1 MTRPS
6 PQLASIDRTLTA
18 LADPNR
24 RRIVEVLRDQPRRAG
39 ELAHAV
45 GLSPAALS
53 RHLRT
58 LKASELVEESHPEFD
73 ARVRIYTLRPAPMA
87 ELKGW
92 LDEIE
97 KLWATQLLAFK
108 EHVER
113 EPDR

>member
-1 MTRPS
+1 MAP
-6 PQLASIDRTLTA
+6 ASLDRTLAA

-24 RRIVEVLRDQPRRAG
+24 RRIVEVLRDRPSRAG
-39 ELAHAV
+39 DIAQAV

-58 LKASELVEESHPEFD
+58 LKASALVEESHPEFD

-87 ELKGW
+87 ELKTW

-108 EHVER
+108 EHIEG
-113 EPDR
+113 PQIP

>member
-1 MTRPS
+1 MTRPT
-6 PQLASIDRTLTA
+6 PELASIDRTLTA

-24 RRIVEVLRDQPRRAG
+24 RRIVEVLRDRPCRAG
-39 ELAHAV
+39 EIAHAV

-87 ELKGW
+87 ELKAW
-92 LDEIE
+92 LNEIE
-97 KLWATQLLAFK
+97 KLWATQLSAFK
-108 EHVER
+108 EHIER
-113 EPDR
+113 EQG